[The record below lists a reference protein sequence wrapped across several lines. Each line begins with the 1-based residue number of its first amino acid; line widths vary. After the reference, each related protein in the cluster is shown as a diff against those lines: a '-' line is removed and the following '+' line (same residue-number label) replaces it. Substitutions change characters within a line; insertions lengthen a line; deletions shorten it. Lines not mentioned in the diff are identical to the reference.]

1 MTTCDLCT
9 RDSLG
14 LLSVDLAP
22 PAFPALLHS
31 DQPEE
36 DDDDGDDDSND
47 PNRHD
52 DNGDDASND
61 SNRHDD
67 DGDNDSNDHNRHDDY
82 DDDALLHS
90 DQPAKDDDRVGG
102 EGNMV

>member
-14 LLSVDLAP
+14 LLSANLAP

-36 DDDDGDDDSND
+36 DDDV
-47 PNRHD
+47 
-52 DNGDDASND
+52 
-61 SNRHDD
+61 
-67 DGDNDSNDHNRHDDY
+67 
-82 DDDALLHS
+82 
-90 DQPAKDDDRVGG
+90 DRVGG
-102 EGNMV
+102 EGNAVRLRCKVMYFQSSLRLKGDIYFEKKMKVDMSGWLMT

>member
-36 DDDDGDDDSND
+36 DDDDGDD
-47 PNRHD
+47 
-52 DNGDDASND
+52 G
-61 SNRHDD
+61 
-67 DGDNDSNDHNRHDDY
+67 SNDHKRHDDY

-102 EGNMV
+102 EGNVV

>member
-14 LLSVDLAP
+14 LLSANLAP

-36 DDDDGDDDSND
+36 DDNDNGGDDSND
-47 PNRHD
+47 HT
-52 DNGDDASND
+52 G
-61 SNRHDD
+61 
-67 DGDNDSNDHNRHDDY
+67 HDDY
-82 DDDALLHS
+82 DDDDLLHS
-90 DQPAKDDDRVGG
+90 DQPENNLRKT
-102 EGNMV
+102 

>member
-14 LLSVDLAP
+14 LLSANLAP

-36 DDDDGDDDSND
+36 DDDV
-47 PNRHD
+47 
-52 DNGDDASND
+52 
-61 SNRHDD
+61 
-67 DGDNDSNDHNRHDDY
+67 
-82 DDDALLHS
+82 
-90 DQPAKDDDRVGG
+90 DRVGG
-102 EGNMV
+102 EGKVMYFQSSLRLKGDIYFEKKMKVDMSGWLMT

>member
-14 LLSVDLAP
+14 LLSANLAP

-36 DDDDGDDDSND
+36 HDNDNGDDDDSND
-47 PNRHD
+47 YIGHD
-52 DNGDDASND
+52 Y
-61 SNRHDD
+61 
-67 DGDNDSNDHNRHDDY
+67 Y

-90 DQPAKDDDRVGG
+90 DQPEEDDDVDRVGG
-102 EGNMV
+102 EGNAV

>member
-47 PNRHD
+47 HK
-52 DNGDDASND
+52 
-61 SNRHDD
+61 
-67 DGDNDSNDHNRHDDY
+67 RHDDY
-82 DDDALLHS
+82 DDYD
-90 DQPAKDDDRVGG
+90 DYDDDTPTNLQKMMIELVGRAIWFD
-102 EGNMV
+102 